1 MTFIDHAHDVQ
12 VGVAALGPLQGPPSP
27 FSSKLGVVASTPEQL
42 AHQQQVTWS
51 NIFYSVVYSS
61 FNHWCVGNAAT
72 ILTLR
77 ISQPNKLF
85 YECCKVTR
93 ARLLLAAGVTL
104 Y

>member
-1 MTFIDHAHDVQ
+1 M
-12 VGVAALGPLQGPPSP
+12 AALGPLQGPPSP

-51 NIFYSVVYSS
+51 NIFYSVVDSS
-61 FNHWCVGNAAT
+61 FSINDLVGNDT

-77 ISQPNKLF
+77 ISQPNKMF
-85 YECCKVTR
+85 YEWRKVTR
-93 ARLLLAAGVTL
+93 ARLTLDAGVTL

>member
-1 MTFIDHAHDVQ
+1 MTYPDHAHDAQ

-61 FNHWCVGNAAT
+61 FNQWCVGNDT

-77 ISQPNKLF
+77 ISQPNKMF
-85 YECCKVTR
+85 YEWRKVTR
-93 ARLLLAAGVTL
+93 ARLPL
-104 Y
+104 YY